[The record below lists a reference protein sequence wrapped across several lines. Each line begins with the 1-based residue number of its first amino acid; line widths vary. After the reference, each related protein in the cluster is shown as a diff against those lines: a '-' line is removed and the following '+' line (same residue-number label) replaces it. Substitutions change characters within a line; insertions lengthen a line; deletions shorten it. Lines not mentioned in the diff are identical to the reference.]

1 MKRSISF
8 VIALALAILI
18 AGWTQPTAYSQ
29 GANKQQGKA
38 ATAVQQQG
46 QKVGMFD
53 DDGDGIPNCQDPD
66 YTRPRDGTGKK
77 LGRMHQGWRSGPNCQ
92 GCRGW
97 GMGPRDGSGPRGQM
111 GLCDGTGPKGK
122 GLGAAA
128 APKK

>member
-8 VIALALAILI
+8 LLAFAAVVLFA
-18 AGWTQPTAYSQ
+18 AWAQPESYSQ
-29 GANKQQGKA
+29 DANKQQGKA
-38 ATAVQQQG
+38 VVQQPTQG
-46 QKVGMFD
+46 VGMFD

-77 LGRMHQGWRSGPNCQ
+77 LGRMNNGGRGGAGTASCMGSGS
-92 GCRGW
+92 R

-122 GLGAAA
+122 ASA
-128 APKK
+128 K